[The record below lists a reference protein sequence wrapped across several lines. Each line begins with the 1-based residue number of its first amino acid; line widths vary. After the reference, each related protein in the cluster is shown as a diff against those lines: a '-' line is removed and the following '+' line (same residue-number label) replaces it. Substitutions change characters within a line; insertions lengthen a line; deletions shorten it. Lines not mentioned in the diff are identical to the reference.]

1 MSKKQTKK
9 VEVSYLRIVTEL
21 HPSIV
26 SLGSL
31 TISSVDAVLCI
42 AKNRKIFEE
51 KLKIYEEA
59 RKKIA
64 EANCDKDKN
73 GKPLVENN
81 NYVYSNDDAKKETNN
96 LLTELLGKEI
106 KMDLHLIKEEWLD
119 GVDGLTGNTIAGL
132 LDILE

>member
-9 VEVSYLRIVTEL
+9 VQVSYLRIVTEL

-31 TISSVDAVLCI
+31 KISSVDAVLSI
-42 AKNRKIFEE
+42 ARNRKIFEE
-51 KLKIYEEA
+51 NLKIYEEA

-64 EANCDKDKN
+64 EANCDKDKD
-73 GKPLVENN
+73 GKPLVDNN
-81 NYVYSNDDAKKETNN
+81 NYVYSNEEKKKETNK
-96 LLTELLGKEI
+96 LLTELLANEVKLE
-106 KMDLHLIKEEWLD
+106 LHLIKEESLD
-119 GVDGLTGNTIAGL
+119 GVDGLTGNTISGL